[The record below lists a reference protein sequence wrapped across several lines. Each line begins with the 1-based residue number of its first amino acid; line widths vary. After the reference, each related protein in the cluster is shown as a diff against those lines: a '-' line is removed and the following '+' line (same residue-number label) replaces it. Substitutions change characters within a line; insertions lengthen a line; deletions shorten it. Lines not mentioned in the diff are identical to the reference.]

1 MDERW
6 KFDFRV
12 LDEAD
17 LRAFASAAHSPIN
30 EFMHLVGKAVVDG
43 PVPIDWTDRYGWSL
57 LTLIQFNEF
66 MQQAD
71 AALRVFL
78 NELRS
83 RNGLA

>member
-6 KFDFRV
+6 VFDFSV

-17 LRAFASAAHSPIN
+17 LRAFASAARSPIT
-30 EFMHLVGKAVVDG
+30 EFMHLVGKAVTDG
-43 PVPIDWTDRYGWSL
+43 PVQIDWSDRYGWSQ

-71 AALRVFL
+71 GALRAFL
-78 NELRS
+78 NELRR
-83 RNGLA
+83 RNTGT

>member
-1 MDERW
+1 MNERW
-6 KFDFRV
+6 LFDFSQ

-30 EFMHLVGKAVVDG
+30 EFMHLVGKSVIDG
-43 PVPIDWTDRYGWSL
+43 PVQIDWSDRYGWAQ

-71 AALRVFL
+71 ASLRAFL

-83 RNGLA
+83 RNAGA